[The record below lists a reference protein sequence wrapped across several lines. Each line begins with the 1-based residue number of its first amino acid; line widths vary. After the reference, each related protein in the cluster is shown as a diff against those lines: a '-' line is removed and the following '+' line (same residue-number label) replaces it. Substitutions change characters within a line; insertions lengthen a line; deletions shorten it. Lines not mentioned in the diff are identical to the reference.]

1 MEKVRAHVLIEGRVQ
16 GVFFRAHTQDE
27 ARKHKVAGWVKNRFD
42 GSVEAILEGE
52 KADVQALVEWCHKGP
67 PHARVR
73 QVEVEWESYTGEFT
87 DFSVGY

>member
-27 ARKHKVAGWVKNRFD
+27 ARKRKVAGWVKNRFD

-52 KADVQALVEWCHKGP
+52 KADVEALVAWCHKGP
-67 PHARVR
+67 PHARVK
-73 QVEVEWESYTGEFT
+73 QVEVEWKSYTGEFK
-87 DFSVGY
+87 DFSVDY